1 MTSLRT
7 LKSLEILLESFLD
20 RALAQ
25 KEERFTVLDGINRLD
40 DITRAT
46 HNGDDTAEP
55 VGNWLAEH
63 NRWLAEDRLKPG
75 DIDRISN
82 MLGKI
87 SRTLES
93 GDGSTAQTDKIGSEI
108 EDWQKV
114 ARTVRPKLTL
124 KRRPESAGD
133 SSSDSIALFDNTL
146 ERLSGLFRDLSHS
159 KQHLLSVLDGALE
172 SAHLQKST
180 DALLLSAFMIYY
192 LKQGGYKVEPYVKR
206 LKEAEK
212 LLKEAKRD
220 A

>member
-7 LKSLEILLESFLD
+7 LKSLEILLESFLE
-20 RALAQ
+20 RALAL
-25 KEERFTVLDGINRLD
+25 KEARFTVLDGMNRLD

-46 HNGDDTAEP
+46 QNGDHTVESVD
-55 VGNWLAEH
+55 NWLTEH

-82 MLGKI
+82 MLGEI

-93 GDGSTAQTDKIGSEI
+93 SDGSTTQTDKIGSEI
-108 EDWQKV
+108 EDWRKI
-114 ARTVRPKLTL
+114 ARKVRPKLTL
-124 KRRPESAGD
+124 KRGPESAGD
-133 SSSDSIALFDNTL
+133 SSSDSITLFDNTL
-146 ERLSGLFRDLSHS
+146 ERLSGLFRDLSRS
-159 KQHLLSVLDGALE
+159 KQHLLSALDGALE
-172 SAHLQKST
+172 SARLQGST

-212 LLKEAKRD
+212 LLREAKRD